1 VKKSRIVW
9 PVAVAALL
17 LTLGLVSGLAAGASG
32 DAGDPSTTT
41 VTSAPGTSTGPT
53 TSTDPGTSTTTTDP
67 GTSTSTTDPSTST
80 STTDPGTSTST
91 TDPST
96 TSTTTDPTTSTT
108 TTDPVTTTTAT
119 DPVTTTATSVPDP
132 PPAAP
137 PTPADPG
144 TTSTTGPKVVAANTP
159 PPTSD
164 SVSQGSSPTNADPQ
178 ATTTVAAPPTAP
190 CDTTQIT
197 CGNNASTQVAIVSQ
211 TCFAS
216 SQNTTL
222 NVQIQTL
229 GGAPVNNV
237 AISPQTSCLNTLQIT
252 QIVEQ
257 YCVGCTVIVIPPP
270 PPVIYVPVPGTDTIN
285 SVTTN
290 SVTNSVTTVET
301 QAPPPPVRLLAYCMP
316 KPVLRP
322 NGTTGNL
329 IYLPIGEPQRN
340 PTYGPAVPATF
351 VPGIGMQCPETT
363 GTTVSTHVPV
373 FTLTVPASFVGQFVK
388 LCLQP
393 ASTTAKPLCHS
404 IRIDLGA
411 TISVPVTAN
420 VVASVV
426 KGKAKNLKGQ
436 KSKSKQQISA
446 AANAFSSV
454 LTSQG
459 KGKGHKPGQFT
470 TKKGTGK

>member
-1 VKKSRIVW
+1 V
-9 PVAVAALL
+9 

-32 DAGDPSTTT
+32 DTGDPSTTT
-41 VTSAPGTSTGPT
+41 ETSAPGTSTAPT
-53 TSTDPGTSTTTTDP
+53 TSTDPGTSTT
-67 GTSTSTTDPSTST
+67 STDPSTST
-80 STTDPGTSTST
+80 STTDPSTSTST

-144 TTSTTGPKVVAANTP
+144 TTSTTGPKVAAANTP

-164 SVSQGSSPTNADPQ
+164 SVTQGSSPTNADPQ

-351 VPGIGMQCPETT
+351 VPGIGMQCPESAG

-373 FTLTVPASFVGQFVK
+373 FTLTVPASFVGQYVK

-393 ASTTAKPLCHS
+393 ASSSAKPLCHS

-411 TISVPVTAN
+411 TIAVPVTAN

-446 AANAFSSV
+446 AANAFSSA
-454 LTSQG
+454 LTSN
-459 KGKGHKPGQFT
+459 GKGHKPGHHT
-470 TKKGTGK
+470 NTNKKGTRK